1 MSSFRLPFAPRGG
14 LLLVVGLFAL
24 AVVLALFQVSATLEG
39 SSWLSALL
47 APDRDDVRQ
56 VLVHESLLP
65 RVAMALL
72 CGAALGLAGTL
83 VQQVLRNPLAEP
95 MTLGIF
101 PGAYLALAFYTIYVP
116 SGLPGGRELVALG
129 GGALAVLAVLMLAWP
144 QKLSPMAVILS
155 GMVVNLYCGAVSL
168 AMALIHYDLLLGLQ
182 IWGGGSLEQAGW
194 QPSGHLAA
202 GLAACVLAVWLVRR
216 PLVLLDSGESTA
228 RSLGAKVERTR
239 LIALLVAVVLTAL
252 VVAQVGVIGFLGLAA
267 PALARLL
274 GARTLYQRLWWSTC
288 IGAAMLS
295 ATDQVVLVLSNTASL
310 SAHLIPT
317 GTVTSLLGVP
327 LLIAMLPRLRKGL
340 ASHWKANWPSSAGFT
355 ASRGWGL
362 AVLLFLGLLLSFM
375 VSRGLDGWRVATAAQ
390 VSALLFWQLP
400 HTVIAATAGGLLA
413 LAGTLLQRATANPM
427 ASPDLLGVSSGG
439 ALGIVVVVFAVSQPS
454 PIVLFGACLA
464 GSLAALG
471 GLLWLGRG
479 AFNPQRLL
487 LVGVAVSAWFQAMV
501 SATLASGDPRAA
513 LMLQLVTGS
522 IYYIPAALAW
532 LSAGVMVLG
541 LCLAPLFTRWLE
553 AFSLGE
559 GAAASVGVPVARA
572 RLLILLF
579 AGVLTTVAT
588 LLVGPLSFVGLL
600 APHIARFAGAR
611 QPLQQLW
618 VASAFGAVLMVVS
631 EWLGRQWVFPEQ
643 MPAGLVA
650 TLLGGPYLVL
660 LMLYRRKS

>member
-24 AVVLALFQVSATLEG
+24 AAVLALFQVSATLEG

-295 ATDQVVLVLSNTASL
+295 ATDQVVLVLSNTASF

-340 ASHWKANWPSSAGFT
+340 VSHWKANWPSSAGFT

-611 QPLQQLW
+611 QPLQQLR